1 MGGGDMELV
10 DENLPPLDDLS
21 QIKVTGGFSRRYPLS
36 LTDDPKFSS
45 EDIPSLMVLDEKKRR
60 W

>member
-1 MGGGDMELV
+1 MELV